1 MHLQVMLT
9 VTQPNMQSV
18 PSRSHAGCA
27 LLTCLFA
34 YAVLYTQEEGF
45 AQCSKLR
52 HSAVDSDA
60 DMGGKGLRLFSVPA
74 CVSVTV
80 VTMLTCKQ
88 WLLVTCWGLG
98 GGGGRLPLVSV
109 PICVKLVVILMLIAV
124 RRQWLFGQHTCWGV
138 HSAM

>member
-1 MHLQVMLT
+1 MQDVLCLHVYLHML
-9 VTQPNMQSV
+9 S
-18 PSRSHAGCA
+18 
-27 LLTCLFA
+27 
-34 YAVLYTQEEGF
+34 YTPKRKGLSDVE
-45 AQCSKLR
+45 LR

-60 DMGGKGLRLFSVPA
+60 DIGGKGLRLVSVPA
-74 CVSVTV
+74 CVSMTV

-98 GGGGRLPLVSV
+98 GGGGRLPRVSV